1 MGNKIPYVLITGASK
16 GIGKELAESFAK
28 RKYNLLL
35 IARTEK
41 LLAELAT
48 ELQKEFGVTVNYLA
62 IDLSTPNA
70 AESIIA
76 WCKKGDYDI
85 NVLVNNAGYGLHGAF
100 ETISLDEQLNMMRL
114 NMSTC
119 VQLTYLAIPLLKGH
133 AGKSYILNI
142 ASTAAYQ
149 AVPYLGVYSATKS
162 FVLSFSR
169 AIRQELTKTNI
180 SVTCL
185 SPGAVETHFMER
197 AGMDKVSKI
206 AKQAAKFNM
215 QADVVAEFGVEAM
228 LKGKAEV
235 IPGFSNKVGAFA
247 NRLLPKNVVE
257 GVAKGLYSPEN

>member
-1 MGNKIPYVLITGASK
+1 MMYALITGASK

-35 IARTEK
+35 VARTEK
-41 LLAELAT
+41 LLAETADK
-48 ELQKEFGVTVNYLA
+48 LQKNYGITANYLA

-70 AESIIA
+70 AATIID
-76 WCKKGDYDI
+76 WCKKGGYDI

-100 ETISLDEQLNMMRL
+100 EVVSLEEQLNMMQL
-114 NMSTC
+114 NMNTC
-119 VQLTYLAIPLLKGH
+119 VQLTYLALPLLKQH
-133 AGKSYILNI
+133 KGKSYILNI

-149 AVPYLGVYSATKS
+149 AVPYLGIYSATKS

-169 AIRQELTKTNI
+169 AIRQELKDTNV

-185 SPGAVETHFMER
+185 SPGAVETYFMER
-197 AGMDKVSKI
+197 AGMDKVKKI

-215 QADVVAEFGVEAM
+215 QADVVAEFGVNAM
-228 LKGKAEV
+228 LKGKSEV
-235 IPGFSNKVGAFA
+235 IPGFGNKVGAYA
-247 NRLLPKNVVE
+247 NRFLPKSIVE